1 MGLSAEGKGLQ
12 GKGLR
17 AVRTDRA
24 EPDRRL

>member
-24 EPDRRL
+24 DL